1 MDSVFCPRE
10 IELVHICPR
19 KEWNSWTERVFFM
32 AEEVMV
38 RGRKSLKHGITHEYR
53 FEIAPV
59 DGKRKWSS
67 KGGFLSERA
76 QGL

>member
-1 MDSVFCPRE
+1 MGSVFCPRE
-10 IELVHICPR
+10 IELVHICPH
-19 KEWNSWTERVFFM
+19 KEWNSWTEREFFM